1 MTRVTVLV
9 QRDSVSAV
17 SERQPASRVA
27 RDLLRTAD
35 ELGVSLE
42 PMHPGVADPE
52 LAGYFTVDV
61 PDEELA
67 QQVIARL
74 RACEAIEAAYIKPP
88 EALP

>member
-1 MTRVTVLV
+1 VTVLV
-9 QRDSVSAV
+9 QRDSVPALT
-17 SERQPASRVA
+17 ERQPSSGPA

-35 ELGVSLE
+35 ELGVTLE
-42 PMHPGVADPE
+42 PMHPGVADTE

-61 PDEELA
+61 PDDELA

-74 RACEAIEAAYIKPP
+74 RACEAIEAAYVKPP